1 MVKTVYFVRHAT
13 RDHTVKSD
21 TAPLSGKGRREA
33 ENLAKWF
40 EGKRVDAIYASPYA
54 RTLETVVPLARATN
68 IHIQVVDGLR
78 ERVIGEWVDDFYT
91 YAAEQWKNFD
101 YRLPGGESLKQVQQR
116 IVPSFEDILSHE
128 KGETIV
134 ISGHGTSL
142 AGLFHILTD
151 GTFGYEQFK
160 QMTMPDVYTYDVD
173 TKVLKR
179 TYLNL

>member
-1 MVKTVYFVRHAT
+1 MVNTVYFVRHAT

-21 TAPLSGKGRREA
+21 TAPLSGKGRQEA
-33 ENLAKWF
+33 EDLVKWF
-40 EGKRVDAIYASPYA
+40 EGKQVDAIYASPYA
-54 RTLETVVPLARATN
+54 RTLETVVPLARATHIN
-68 IHIQVVDGLR
+68 IQVVDGLR

-91 YAAEQWKNFD
+91 YAAEQWMNFD

-116 IVPSFEDILSHE
+116 IIPSFQDILSQE

-142 AGLFHILTD
+142 AVLFHTLTG
-151 GTFGYEQFK
+151 GTFAYEQFK
-160 QMTMPDVYTYDVD
+160 QMTMPDVYTYDVN

-179 TYLNL
+179 TYFNS